1 MDTLLGYSH
10 TDLDASFP
18 GMVSKDVAAVR
29 LQAGFVLEFELST
42 THTTSLLRSSNI
54 TNNNVVFVSSSVALY
69 PLQCNDNVPNGL
81 VC

>member
-54 TNNNVVFVSSSVALY
+54 TNNNVVFVSRLWHCIRY
-69 PLQCNDNVPNGL
+69 NVMTMYRTA
-81 VC
+81 